1 MMVAFGSLTDR
12 LAAWMAAA
20 VLVLASS
27 QFAAAQAPLKS
38 FAMHD
43 APKPVATV
51 AFDDAEG
58 HSRTLADFKGKVVLL
73 NIWATWCVP
82 CRKEMPALDRLQ
94 GAMGGPDFEVVPV
107 SIDRGGIEK
116 VRAFYAEIGVRHLAV
131 YIDVSAQALRALR
144 TVGLPTTLVID
155 RAGQEVGRV
164 IGPAEWDSSEI
175 ADVLRPII
183 SKQAA
188 TSEGVAQAQTQAA
201 PEDRAPG
208 ALLRSFQ
215 WLQGLF
221 IK

>member
-51 AFDDAEG
+51 GFDDAQG
-58 HSRTLADFKGKVVLL
+58 RSRTLADFKGKVVLL

-116 VRAFYAEIGVRHLAV
+116 VRAFYAEIGVRHLAM
-131 YIDVSAQALRALR
+131 YLDVSGQAVRALGA
-144 TVGLPTTLVID
+144 VGLPTTLVID
-155 RAGQEVGRV
+155 RAGREVGRV

-175 ADVLRPII
+175 AHILKPII
-183 SKQAA
+183 SKQAG
-188 TSEGVAQAQTQAA
+188 TSESVAQTQAQAA
-201 PEDRAPG
+201 PEDDAPG
-208 ALLRSFQ
+208 SLRRSFQ
-215 WLQGLF
+215 WLKALF
-221 IK
+221 TK